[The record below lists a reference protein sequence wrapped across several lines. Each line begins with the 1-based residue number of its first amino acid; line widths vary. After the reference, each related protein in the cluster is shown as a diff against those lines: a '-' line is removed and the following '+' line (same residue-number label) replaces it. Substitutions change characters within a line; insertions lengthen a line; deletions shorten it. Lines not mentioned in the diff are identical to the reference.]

1 MRRLKQIGAFLLVC
15 ILAGLVVLT
24 LVCAITGS
32 RYFMASLM
40 TTLLLPILL
49 YVYMYIYRLVKKN
62 ETENNSDEEK

>member
-15 ILAGLVVLT
+15 ILVGLVVLT

-40 TTLLLPILL
+40 TTLLLPILI
-49 YVYMYIYRLVKKN
+49 YAYMFIYRLIKKN
-62 ETENNSDEEK
+62 EMEKNGNEEK